1 MFKLEDSFLSVH
13 HENIKKI
20 LTRTAILLLVCIL
33 GAATSG
39 FNYTAA
45 SADDGPDLIVQAI
58 TLSPQDPAIDDTV
71 TITVT
76 VKNQGTDVAALS
88 HVVCYVDS
96 TILDTHSVDSL
107 VAGTSTTT
115 AFTWKAQIGSHTIKA
130 IADPSEII
138 SETDENNNIKTFTM
152 STLAP
157 DLIVQSITWSPDE
170 PSRGDSIVFTITI
183 RNQGNS
189 RARPS
194 TVHLYIDGNSR
205 GYQDIAGVD
214 PGGTVTRTHNWIAAS
229 GQHAIKAVVDETNS
243 VNEGDET
250 NNELT
255 STFSTLPPDL
265 VIQGITWEPEN
276 PSKDDTV
283 TFTVTVKNQGSGRSD
298 LCHLAYFINNE
309 YQSSLAVSSLETGI
323 SSNITFTWTALS
335 DAHEVKAIVD
345 YYGNVIESDENN
357 NENTVS
363 LLTAAPD
370 LVVEEITWLP
380 TDAAAG
386 DTVTFTITIKNQG
399 SGRAEE
405 SHAACYISGGYQGY
419 LNIAAIEADA
429 EATVTID
436 WLATTGSHTVSF
448 VVDHDSML
456 VETYENNNKLTVTI
470 PIIPP
475 DLFIPDITWEPENP
489 AIGET
494 VTFTVTVS
502 NQGGGKADS
511 FYITYYMDDTILAL
525 DFIANIE
532 SEASANRTCT
542 WKSQNGHHTFTA
554 FVDSKTQVTENNENN
569 NESSVTIAPNM
580 PDLAIGTIT
589 WSPADMPAGEEV
601 TYNINIVNQ
610 GSLSAGPSRV
620 NYYVDGASVGY
631 ADIGQLDAG
640 ATVTEQLIW
649 AATTG
654 YHTIEIVT
662 DASNQI
668 FEIEEDNNSK
678 VVTLPPPD
686 LIVEDIA
693 WSPPDASIGDT
704 ITFTG
709 TFKNQGSSQ
718 TQKAQAACY
727 VDGLPVASVDLPE
740 IESATAVTRTFE
752 WVAEAGLHVIKI
764 TADINNRVTETD
776 ETNNDKVMNF
786 ATLTPDLI
794 IQDISWLM
802 ENPLIN
808 DDVTFIVTIKNQGS
822 DTASGSQLMYSIDET
837 PGVYQDIEP
846 VPAGDTV
853 IFTFISTLEA
863 GSHTISMA
871 IDANDDVTELEETNN
886 ENTLTFST
894 IAPDLIVKT
903 ITWAPLD
910 AIPGDTI
917 TVTVK
922 VENRGRDK
930 AVNPRLTLY
939 VDGSPAGYVDIAEIE
954 AGAIATGDISWTV
967 EAGLHEISVLADV
980 DGLVLESNETN
991 NTKSRTLTL
1000 EEPEAPVKP
1009 APKLTTSSSSNKGFL
1024 GSSWWIILLAAAL
1037 LGGIAFIAALKSLRN
1052 K

>member
-1 MFKLEDSFLSVH
+1 LSVH
-13 HENIKKI
+13 HEIIKKI
-20 LTRTAILLLVCIL
+20 LTRTAILLLAVIL
-33 GAATSG
+33 GAAASG

-45 SADDGPDLIVQAI
+45 SADDGPDLIVQDI
-58 TLSPQDPAIDDTV
+58 TLSPQEPAIDDTV

-76 VKNQGTDVAALS
+76 IKNQGTDVAGLS

-96 TILDTHSVDSL
+96 TILATHSINSL
-107 VAGTSTTT
+107 VAGTMTTT
-115 AFTWKAQIGSHTIKA
+115 AFTWTAQAGSHTIKA
-130 IADPSEII
+130 VADSSELVV
-138 SETDENNNIKTFTM
+138 ETDETNNTKMFTLT
-152 STLAP
+152 TLAS
-157 DLIVQSITWSPDE
+157 DLIVQSISWSPDN
-170 PSRGDSIVFTITI
+170 PSRGDSIVFSITI
-183 RNQGNS
+183 KNQGSS
-189 RARPS
+189 RSRFCN
-194 TVHLYIDGNSR
+194 VNLYIDGNSR
-205 GYQDIAGVD
+205 GYQDVAAID
-214 PGGTVTRTHNWIAAS
+214 PDSTITRTYNWVALS
-229 GQHAIKAVVDETNS
+229 GQHAIKAVVDETDS

-265 VIQGITWEPEN
+265 IIEGITWEPEN
-276 PSKDDTV
+276 PSKNDLV
-283 TFTVTVKNQGSGRSD
+283 TFIVTVKNQGSGRADS
-298 LCHLAYFINNE
+298 CHLAYFINEE
-309 YQSSLAVSSLETGI
+309 YQSSLPVSTLETDT
-323 SSNITFTWTALS
+323 SANITFTWTALS
-335 DAHEVKAIVD
+335 DAHEVKAIID
-345 YYGNVIESDENN
+345 FYKNVIESDENN

-363 LLTAAPD
+363 FLTLAPD
-370 LVVEEITWLP
+370 LIVEDITWSP
-380 TDAAAG
+380 VDAAVG
-386 DTVTFTITIKNQG
+386 DTVTFAVTIKNQGGGRAEASRAAFYVSGGYQSYLNIGVIEADAEATATFQWQATNGSHTVSVVVDNDKKLIENHEDNNKLTKTIPIIPPDLIIQSISWTPENHAVGDIVTFTITIKNQG
-399 SGRAEE
+399 
-405 SHAACYISGGYQGY
+405 
-419 LNIAAIEADA
+419 
-429 EATVTID
+429 
-436 WLATTGSHTVSF
+436 
-448 VVDHDSML
+448 
-456 VETYENNNKLTVTI
+456 
-470 PIIPP
+470 
-475 DLFIPDITWEPENP
+475 
-489 AIGET
+489 
-494 VTFTVTVS
+494 
-502 NQGGGKADS
+502 GGKAGN
-511 FYITYYMDDTILAL
+511 FRVAYYIDDVLLTSDPI
-525 DFIANIE
+525 IKIE
-532 SEASANRTCT
+532 SGVSANRTCT
-542 WKSQNGHHTFTA
+542 WKSQNGRHTFRA
-554 FVDSKTQVTENNENN
+554 FIDINKRVTENNENN
-569 NESSVTIAPNM
+569 NENSVTIIPNI

-589 WSPADMPAGEEV
+589 WSPADMPAGKEV
-601 TYNINIVNQ
+601 TFNINIENR

-620 NYYVDGASVGY
+620 AFYVDGTNVGY
-631 ADIGQLDAG
+631 ADIGRLDAG
-640 ATVTEQLIW
+640 AKLTEHFLW
-649 AATTG
+649 VATAG

-662 DASNQI
+662 DSTNQI
-668 FEIEEDNNSK
+668 LELDEANNSK
-678 VVTLPPPD
+678 MVTLPPPD
-686 LIVEDIA
+686 LVIQDFT
-693 WSPPDASIGDT
+693 WSPPDASIGDSV
-704 ITFTG
+704 TFTA

-718 TQKAQAACY
+718 TQNAQATCY
-727 VDGLPVASVDLPE
+727 VDDLPVVSLDLPE
-740 IESATAVTRTFE
+740 IESAAAVTRTFE

-764 TADINNRVTETD
+764 TADINNRVTEID

-853 IFTFISTLEA
+853 KFTFISTLEA

-871 IDANDDVTELEETNN
+871 IDANDDIVELEETNN
-886 ENTLTFST
+886 DSTLTFST

-922 VENRGRDK
+922 AENRGRDK

-1000 EEPEAPVKP
+1000 EEPEAPVKQ
-1009 APKLTTSSSSNKGFL
+1009 APKLTTGSSANEGFL